1 MLGFAIPILLLTAC
15 DPGRHERMKEELLRA
30 RMMNKEYVDFTTDS
44 VMKEVADYFFTVT
57 WARLLKPCN
66 AIRIPSAMQM
76 QMIAAMNF

>member
-1 MLGFAIPILLLTAC
+1 MKKTLLGFAIPILLLTAC
-15 DPGRHERMKEELLRA
+15 DPGRHER
-30 RMMNKEYVDFTTDS
+30 
-44 VMKEVADYFFTVT
+44 MKEVADYFFTVT